1 VQIVFPVHSFL
12 HLFLCYV
19 LSFFFLHILSHTHT
33 SFLTPPLSLYPRFIL
48 LSPSLTLSLSH
59 SLTHFCLNVDGTEA
73 KSRNCICFLNGRSSS
88 SQYLKVF
95 FSVMLWRSTLALFAE
110 NIFLWPLV
118 RHFCCIS
125 AKEGGPSF
133 LVRTFT
139 PNLFSLNKD
148 HLNRGRVSP
157 LLLNVMNTQALT
169 G

>member
-1 VQIVFPVHSFL
+1 MCHAFTVSVHLKNCFLSCQVDFHSFILYFYPIPVQIVFPVHSFL

-110 NIFLWPLV
+110 NIFL
-118 RHFCCIS
+118 
-125 AKEGGPSF
+125 
-133 LVRTFT
+133 
-139 PNLFSLNKD
+139 
-148 HLNRGRVSP
+148 
-157 LLLNVMNTQALT
+157 
-169 G
+169 